1 MLQDRDGSK
10 MTDGVFGLIDEWG
23 PEKIVVVSDR
33 KTGMRGVLVLDN
45 TARGTGKGGTRM
57 SPSLTVQEVARL
69 ARTMTWKWAA
79 VDLFH
84 GGAKAGILG
93 DPNDPNKEAI
103 MRAFARSLSTEVP
116 SEYAFGLDMGLAE
129 EDAAIFLDELGD
141 RGASTGLPR
150 ALGGLPYDQL
160 GVTGY
165 GVAEAAEAAAQNRN
179 IALKGSRVSIQGFG
193 AVGQAAAVRLVEL
206 GATVVAVSTAA
217 GAVHDP
223 DGLDMD
229 KLVNL
234 RAEAGDACVH
244 HYGSVL
250 PADAALTVDAD
261 ILIPAAR
268 EDTVN
273 DVFAAST
280 NVKLVIEGA
289 NLPTSP
295 SSRRILHERGIAVV
309 PDFIANAGGIVAA
322 AHSMAARYSP
332 FVVEPEEIF
341 TMISTKL
348 RANTAAVLDE
358 SSRAG
363 VTPHE
368 AAYGLAQKR
377 VLEAMQLRRQIP
389 KKVTDT
395 IDVLV

>member
-1 MLQDRDGSK
+1 
-10 MTDGVFGLIDEWG
+10 MTDSVFGLMDEWG

-57 SPSLTVQEVARL
+57 SPGLTVAGSVTARPDH
-69 ARTMTWKWAA
+69 
-79 VDLFH
+79 DLEMGRRRSFPWRRQ
-84 GGAKAGILG
+84 GGHPGRSQRPQQGSDTPGLR
-93 DPNDPNKEAI
+93 
-103 MRAFARSLSTEVP
+103 RALSNEVP
-116 SEYAFGLDMGLAE
+116 SEYVFGLDMGLAE

-165 GVAEAAEAAAQNRN
+165 GVAEAAEAAAHSRN
-179 IALKGSRVSIQGFG
+179 IDLKGSRVSIQGFG
-193 AVGQAAAVRLVEL
+193 AVGQAAAVRLVAL

-223 DGLDMD
+223 NGLDIG

-234 RAEAGDACVH
+234 RAETGDACVH
-244 HYGSVL
+244 HYGSAV
-250 PADAALTVDAD
+250 PADYALTVDAD

-273 DVFAAST
+273 DVIAAST

-332 FVVEPEEIF
+332 FVVEPEDIF

-348 RANTAAVLDE
+348 RANTTAVLDE
-358 SSRAG
+358 SGRAG
-363 VTPHE
+363 LTPHE
-368 AAYGLAQKR
+368 AAYALAQKR
-377 VLEAMQLRRQIP
+377 VLEAMRLRRQIP
-389 KKVTDT
+389 KTATDT